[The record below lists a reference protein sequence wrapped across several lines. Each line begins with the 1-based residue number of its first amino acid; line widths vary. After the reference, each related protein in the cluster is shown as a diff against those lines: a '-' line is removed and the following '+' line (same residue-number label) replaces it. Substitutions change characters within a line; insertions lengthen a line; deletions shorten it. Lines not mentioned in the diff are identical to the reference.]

1 MANRG
6 IRYPFT
12 LREGAPKEA
21 KDEVLIASALTQLFS
36 QERGERVYNEDNGV
50 SVLPYIFENE
60 QELVAADVRREIVL
74 AVAKYEPRVSVE
86 SVPVRYKTIE
96 GQRVLDSVLLWR
108 YQGRVFSVGRRIA
121 NFSNLG

>member
-12 LREGAPKEA
+12 LREGAPREA
-21 KDEVLIASALTQLFS
+21 KDEVLVASALTQLFS
-36 QERGERVYNEDNGV
+36 QERGERVYNDDNGV

-60 QELVAADVRREIVL
+60 QALVAADIRREIVL
-74 AVAKYEPRVSVE
+74 AVARYEPRVSVE
-86 SVPVRYKTIE
+86 SVPVQYSTID
-96 GQRVLDSVLLWR
+96 GQRVLDSVVVWR
-108 YQGRVFSVGRRIA
+108 YQGRVFSVGRRLA